1 LYAAALQA
9 TGRDGLCRY
18 NIAYSFANGFAYSFA
33 NGFAYKYYFI
43 MLEGVMNFT
52 WTHMLIIGTVAL
64 VLGGAGIAG
73 FAYTRV
79 GFRNQEG
86 MLVRVGGSREGFKD
100 SPVCNTC
107 NNPKPLCGCKNK
119 NTCNSCNQ
127 PASACACG
135 ASGASGASG
144 VSGLF
149 KSPPIAPCPRTME
162 PDLSKY
168 ILKSQVPVCNKAV
181 NSPDM
186 TNYMLKTEC
195 PPVPD
200 LSKYVLKSSIPKPQP
215 VIIDNS
221 KCKGDAGECPPC
233 PRPRCPVVKCPPP
246 TKCPTPAPCPR
257 AVCPPTVVKCKSEES
272 TQSTVRPFLAPLN
285 MSGFGLA

>member
-1 LYAAALQA
+1 
-9 TGRDGLCRY
+9 
-18 NIAYSFANGFAYSFA
+18 
-33 NGFAYKYYFI
+33 

-52 WTHMLIIGTVAL
+52 WKHMLIIGTVAL
-64 VLGGAGIAG
+64 VLGGAGILG
-73 FAYTRV
+73 FAYTRS
-79 GFRNQEG
+79 GFKNKEG
-86 MLVRVGGSREGFKD
+86 MLVRVGGFREGFKD
-100 SPVCNTC
+100 SPVCGKC
-107 NNPKPLCGCKNK
+107 NKSSSSCGCKN
-119 NTCNSCNQ
+119 NDTCNSCNQ
-127 PASACACG
+127 P
-135 ASGASGASG
+135 
-144 VSGLF
+144 VSSCSCDSSTLA
-149 KSPPIAPCPRTME
+149 KSKCPPIAPCPRTVE

-168 ILKSQVPVCNKAV
+168 ILKSQVPVCNNAV

-186 TNYMLKTEC
+186 SNYMLKTEC

-272 TQSTVRPFLAPLN
+272 TQPTVRPFLAPLN